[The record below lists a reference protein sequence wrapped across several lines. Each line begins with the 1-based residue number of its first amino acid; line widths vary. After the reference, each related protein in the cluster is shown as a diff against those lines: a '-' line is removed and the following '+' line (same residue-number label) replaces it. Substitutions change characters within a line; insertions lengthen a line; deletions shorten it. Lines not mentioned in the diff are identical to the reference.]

1 MEVLGLFHNGMNVI
15 EYYVPHAKVH
25 EACGKESKLTSKEH
39 LVETMLS
46 QEYTVEDDQRPVY
59 EST

>member
-1 MEVLGLFHNGMNVI
+1 MEVLWLHHNGMNVI
-15 EYYVPHAKVH
+15 DNYVPHAKVH
-25 EACGKESKLTSKEH
+25 EACSKESKLTSKEH

-46 QEYTVEDDQRPVY
+46 QEYTVEDNQWPIY